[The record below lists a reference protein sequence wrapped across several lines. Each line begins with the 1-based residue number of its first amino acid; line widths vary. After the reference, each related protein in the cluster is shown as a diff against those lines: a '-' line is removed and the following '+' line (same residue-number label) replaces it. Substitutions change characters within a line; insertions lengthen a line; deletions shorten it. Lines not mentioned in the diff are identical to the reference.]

1 MRLEAKIETAIKELR
16 EQAQLDAEEKK
27 LREELGEGN
36 QVPPS
41 QADAQ
46 SIRSHRSVALSQR
59 SKTSEKPSIHSITGR
74 SVAASSARGIPGV
87 RHRYAVVHLDPAVK
101 LNMTDDQW
109 VQQVE
114 KNMNEGAKA
123 EMEKQQKRAKMLK
136 DI

>member
-1 MRLEAKIETAIKELR
+1 MRLEAKIETAIKEMR
-16 EQAQLDAEEKK
+16 EQAQLDAEEKR
-27 LREELGEGN
+27 LRDELEGN
-36 QVPPS
+36 NVPPS

-46 SIRSHRSVALSQR
+46 SIRSHRSAVPSQR
-59 SKTSEKPSIHSITGR
+59 SKTSEKQSIHSITGR
-74 SVAASSARGIPGV
+74 SVAASSARGITGV

-114 KNMNEGAKA
+114 KNMNEGAKM
-123 EMEKQQKRAKMLK
+123 EMEKIQKRAKMLK